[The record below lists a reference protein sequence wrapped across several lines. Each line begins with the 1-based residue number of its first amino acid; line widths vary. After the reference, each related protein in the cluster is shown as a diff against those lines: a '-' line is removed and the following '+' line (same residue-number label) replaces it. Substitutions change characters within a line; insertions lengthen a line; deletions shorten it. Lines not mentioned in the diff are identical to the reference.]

1 MNNDLFERVLI
12 QLQPELAQEFGLAV
26 LEDKKKLKALEIIK
40 EKGLHYLEISLIQ
53 GNCSY
58 EEYSMECN
66 RGFVDCK
73 SKTKEEYN
81 LLKEVLKDE

>member
-40 EKGLHYLEISLIQ
+40 NKYVNIQ
-53 GNCSY
+53 RLSHTESAEDIIHLCPLVVY
-58 EEYSMECN
+58 
-66 RGFVDCK
+66 
-73 SKTKEEYN
+73 
-81 LLKEVLKDE
+81 